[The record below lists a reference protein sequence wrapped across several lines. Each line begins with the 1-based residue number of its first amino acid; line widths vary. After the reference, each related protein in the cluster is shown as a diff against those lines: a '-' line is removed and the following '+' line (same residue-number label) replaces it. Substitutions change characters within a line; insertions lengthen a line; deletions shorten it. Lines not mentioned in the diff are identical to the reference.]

1 MRAVKKQAEALA
13 RRFLEEE
20 VEYVYSSDL
29 RRASNTAIPVASS
42 MNLPIHYRTELRER
56 NYGVLQGRP
65 VKEYL
70 DTLSSSGCSWEDF
83 KPDGGESIFEFRRR
97 VDSFMCF
104 LSDHHTHNDVR
115 SLDETSLLRITHRVP

>member
-1 MRAVKKQAEALA
+1 MVDLKACGKEQAEALA
-13 RRFLEEE
+13 RRFWK
-20 VEYVYSSDL
+20 
-29 RRASNTAIPVASS
+29 RRLNMSIQATSTSINTAIPVASS

-83 KPDGGESIFEFRRR
+83 KPDRWRKHF
-97 VDSFMCF
+97 
-104 LSDHHTHNDVR
+104 
-115 SLDETSLLRITHRVP
+115 